1 LVRSAVSTPHVA
13 QIQIMTPLCR
23 ENPAAASPMRQR
35 GCGRGRGS
43 GWEDGRVILHLRAA
57 VQELYAVS
65 PARFTAL
72 RSELVAQAR
81 AADDKDLSKAIG
93 SLRKPTV
100 AAWAV
105 NHFVREHP
113 EAMQDF
119 RGFALLLREAQ
130 RSLDADQLR
139 LLGRERSRRVDELAE
154 RVEAEAEAAGQPI
167 GAAAGAEVRET
178 LTAFIVD
185 EEAERSVLTGSLVK
199 ALSYSGFGS
208 VDIEGVVAIEPSAV
222 EEESAGLAATPA
234 IDLDERRRA
243 RAAAERARL
252 AAAVDRARRALDG
265 AEHHVEILAARRE
278 EASAGIDDL
287 ERQLATARK
296 RLEKVTAE
304 HDEASGIRD
313 SLRADLEQAEAALGR
328 HDAG

>member
-1 LVRSAVSTPHVA
+1 
-13 QIQIMTPLCR
+13 
-23 ENPAAASPMRQR
+23 
-35 GCGRGRGS
+35 
-43 GWEDGRVILHLRAA
+43 VILHLRAA
-57 VQELYAVS
+57 VQELYAVP

-81 AADDKDLSKAIG
+81 AADDADLSKAIG

-113 EAMQDF
+113 EAMEDF

-154 RVEAEAEAAGQPI
+154 RVEAEAEAAGHPL

-185 EEAERSVLTGSLVK
+185 EEAERSVLTGALVK

-222 EEESAGLAATPA
+222 EEEPAGQGAATPA

-252 AAAVDRARRALDG
+252 EAAVDRARRALDG

-278 EASAGIDDL
+278 EASAGIADL

-313 SLRADLEQAEAALGR
+313 SLRADLEQAENALGR